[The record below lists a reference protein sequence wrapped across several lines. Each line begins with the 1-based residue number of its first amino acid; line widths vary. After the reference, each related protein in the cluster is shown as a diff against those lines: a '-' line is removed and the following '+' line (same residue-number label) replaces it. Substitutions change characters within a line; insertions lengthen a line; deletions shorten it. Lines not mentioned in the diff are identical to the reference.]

1 MLSKP
6 KFLKFITELQSLESD
21 IEDVHKS
28 LQKLDPDFGG
38 FYLSRVN
45 TLIVQLLQESMN
57 DKEEWI
63 SYWIYELEFGS
74 KWRKGTITDKNK
86 KDIKL
91 QTAEDLY
98 SYLIKENKNGD

>member
-6 KFLKFITELQSLESD
+6 KFIKFIKELQSIELD
-21 IEDVHKS
+21 IEGVHKA

-45 TLIVQLLQESMN
+45 TLIVKLLQESVN
-57 DKEEWI
+57 DQEEWI
-63 SYWIYELEFGS
+63 SYWIYELDYGK
-74 KWRKGTITDKNK
+74 KWRKGTVTDKNK

-98 SYLIKENKNGD
+98 NYIVENNK

>member
-1 MLSKP
+1 MLSKE
-6 KFLKFITELQSLESD
+6 KFVKAINELQSIETD
-21 IEDVHKS
+21 IEAVHKA

-45 TLIVQLLQESMN
+45 TLIVQLLQDAAE
-57 DKEEWI
+57 DKYEYV
-63 SYWIYELEFGS
+63 SYFIYELDYGK
-74 KWRKGTITDKNK
+74 KWHKGCITDKNK

-98 SYLIKENKNGD
+98 NYIVENNKC